1 MSTVAGTPFEGIDPA
16 EWSPYNYIPSQSAG
30 IAMIAVF
37 GLSTL
42 LHFGVALWHRM
53 WWILPTV
60 VLCGALEVAGWGGR
74 LWSYYQ
80 PWNGSPFELQICTTI
95 IAPTPLLAAV
105 FVIFGEVIR
114 RLGSGYSRLSAKY
127 YTIIFCT
134 CDVIALI
141 VQGVGGG
148 LAATAADNG
157 RDPTTGSRI
166 MLGGIAFQLAVITIF
181 AFCAAEYLVRYA
193 WDVPVRSIKGS
204 GAETE
209 RGEFTGKLKTMVS
222 AIGFVT
228 VVLFIRAIYRTI
240 ELTDGWNGVIISTER
255 YFIVL
260 DAVMIVLGMYAL
272 NIIHPWCFLFKDA
285 ALQRSTSTS
294 SESD

>member
-1 MSTVAGTPFEGIDPA
+1 MSTVAGTRYEGIDPA
-16 EWSPYNYIPSQSAG
+16 KWSPYNYIPSQSAG

-42 LHFGVALWHRM
+42 VHTGVALRHRM

-60 VLCGALEVAGWGGR
+60 VLCGALEVAGWAGR

-80 PWNGSPFELQICTTI
+80 PWKGSPFELQICTTI

-134 CDVIALI
+134 CDVVALI
-141 VQGVGGG
+141 AQGVGGG
-148 LAATAADNG
+148 LAATAADNN
-157 RDPTTGSRI
+157 RDPITGSRI
-166 MLGGIAFQLAVITIF
+166 MLAGIAFQLAVITIF
-181 AFCAAEYLVRYA
+181 AFCAAEYLVRYSS
-193 WDVPVRSIKGS
+193 DSPVRNVKGS
-204 GAETE
+204 DAETT
-209 RGEFTGKLKTMVS
+209 RGDFTKKLKIMVS
-222 AIGFVT
+222 AITFVT
-228 VVLFIRAIYRTI
+228 LVLFIRAVYRTI
-240 ELTDGWNGVIISTER
+240 ELTDGWNGEIISTER

-260 DAVMIVLGMYAL
+260 DGVMIVLGMYAL
-272 NIIHPWCFLFKDA
+272 NIIHPWWFLFKDSNA
-285 ALQRSTSTS
+285 PTQ
-294 SESD
+294 SETY